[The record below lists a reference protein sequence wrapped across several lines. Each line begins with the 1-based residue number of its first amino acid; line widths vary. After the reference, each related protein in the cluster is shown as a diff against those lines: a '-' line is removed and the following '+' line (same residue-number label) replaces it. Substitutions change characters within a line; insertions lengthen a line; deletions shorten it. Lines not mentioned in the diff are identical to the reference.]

1 MPVEGV
7 GDKNLEKF
15 NKMHTYYRDVVC
27 PAMVVSGMFEEQYR
41 MNDSAHQCMKKYGI
55 VLLKDII
62 KIDDDMQN
70 TLLKKLMS
78 FKLTRGMFTELDNN
92 AKLNPDEPNRYVSY
106 LFYFLSILPIH
117 IITLLSETILITQVA
132 YY

>member
-1 MPVEGV
+1 
-7 GDKNLEKF
+7 
-15 NKMHTYYRDVVC
+15 MHTYYRDVVC
-27 PAMVVSGMFEEQYR
+27 PAMVVSGMLQEQRR
-41 MNDSAHQCMKKYGI
+41 MNDNAHQCMKKYGI

-78 FKLTRGMFTELDNN
+78 FKFTRGLFTELDNN

-106 LFYFLSILPIH
+106 LFYFLSILLIH
-117 IITLLSETILITQVA
+117 IITLLSETILIITQVA